1 MLVFEESVGSDLF
14 CARMWNKLFR
24 WRSIFPPQLWGS
36 FYVILYSLFF
46 TSYVWMDGWMDGD
59 QPSRVFSPLWMDD
72 HVGLLKTPSDSRCQM
87 WCGKSRRIRLYE
99 NTD

>member
-1 MLVFEESVGSDLF
+1 MGELLCYFIFSVFH
-14 CARMWNKLFR
+14 KLC
-24 WRSIFPPQLWGS
+24 
-36 FYVILYSLFF
+36 V
-46 TSYVWMDGWMDGD
+46 DGWMDGG
-59 QPSRVFSPLWMDD
+59 QPSRVFSPLWLDD